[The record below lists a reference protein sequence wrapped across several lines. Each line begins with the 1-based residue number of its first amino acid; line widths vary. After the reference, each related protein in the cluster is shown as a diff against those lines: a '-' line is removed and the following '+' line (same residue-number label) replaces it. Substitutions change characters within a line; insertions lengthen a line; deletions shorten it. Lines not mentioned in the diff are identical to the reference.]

1 MVRHATLPR
10 NETGIETVT
19 GILKQRFGERFQ
31 VEARTPREALE
42 KLGIPLEEVWLLAV
56 GDKAVGLDEEVEGP
70 LEVYP
75 PIAGGGI
82 LGVLP

>member
-1 MVRHATLPR
+1 MAVILHGAPR
-10 NETGIETVT
+10 
-19 GILKQRFGERFQ
+19 RFGERFQ
-31 VEARTPREALE
+31 VGARNQGEALE